1 MGWKFFVF
9 QGGNPMYRTGYC
21 GSFRKENIGQQATV
35 CGWVH
40 TPRDMGGVIFVDV
53 HDREGTLQTVLDKSI
68 VDADSFAMAE
78 HLHNQTVVQIAGSI
92 RHRDE
97 ETYNPLIPTGEV
109 ELAAEHMEILSEA
122 DTLPFPI
129 EDNEVVREELR
140 LKYRYLD
147 LRRPRMLENL
157 KLRAKVQREA
167 ENILADDGF
176 LYVETPILCKSTPE
190 GARDYL
196 VPSRIHPGTFYA
208 LPQSPQIYK
217 QLLMVSGIDKYY
229 QVAHCFRDEDLRA
242 DRQPEFTQVDL
253 ECSFVHQED
262 ILEYLQS
269 LFTKLYER
277 VTQHKLELPFKRL
290 TWQQAMDVY
299 GNDKPDLRF
308 DLPIVDVSG
317 VTAQSTFT
325 VFKAALDKGGFVR
338 AINVKGAGKVFTRT
352 TIEQLTK
359 YAIAQ
364 GAKGMAWILYKED
377 GEINSILP
385 KYFSEDVWNALEKAM
400 DAEKGD
406 FILFCADDLDT
417 VRKTLSALRVRCAEL
432 MNLIDKHAYQFALV
446 TDFPMFEYKKDEK
459 RYAAMHHPFTM
470 PFLEDLELMKSDST
484 KGRVRSQAYDVV
496 LNGVELGSGSVRIH
510 RHDIQSQ
517 VFEALGFSKEE
528 AKERFGFM
536 MGAFRYGTPP
546 HAGFAFGLDRL
557 VMLLTGASSIRE
569 VIAFPKTKDASC
581 LMTDAPDFVDPK
593 QLEELKLGVNAAEE
607 LKEEYERQVTKETVQ
622 NTAMLSMLSLS
633 DSDEQALDKDFIG
646 IVEFAGELETL
657 EKKAPKKPYDPTL
670 KSVNVR
676 ADKAGESFTVSEV
689 LMNAKTTLDNCIT
702 VPKTFE

>member
-1 MGWKFFVF
+1 M
-9 QGGNPMYRTGYC
+9 
-21 GSFRKENIGQQATV
+21 
-35 CGWVH
+35 
-40 TPRDMGGVIFVDV
+40 
-53 HDREGTLQTVLDKSI
+53 
-68 VDADSFAMAE
+68 
-78 HLHNQTVVQIAGSI
+78 VQITGAI

-109 ELAAEHMEILSEA
+109 ELAAENLVILSDA

-147 LRRPRMLENL
+147 LRRPAMLKNL
-157 KLRAKVQREA
+157 QLRAKVQREA
-167 ENILADDGF
+167 ENILTDDGF

-196 VPSRIHPGTFYA
+196 VPSRIHPGTFYT

-217 QLLMVSGIDKYY
+217 QLLMVSGIDKYF
-229 QVAHCFRDEDLRA
+229 QVARCFRDEDLRA

-262 ILEYLQS
+262 MLRYLQS
-269 LFTKLYER
+269 LFTRIYER
-277 VTQHKLELPFKRL
+277 VLECKLELPFKRL
-290 TWQQAMDVY
+290 TWQEAMDVY

-308 DLPIVDVSG
+308 DLPIVDVSAIA
-317 VTAQSTFT
+317 AQSTFT
-325 VFKAALDKGGFVR
+325 VFCAALKHGGIVR
-338 AINVKGAGKVFTRT
+338 AINVKGAGKTFTRT
-352 TIEQLTK
+352 TIEQLTQF
-359 YAIAQ
+359 AVAQ

-385 KYFSEDVWNALEKAM
+385 KYFSESAWKALEQAM
-400 DAEKGD
+400 DAQAGD
-406 FILFCADDLDT
+406 FILFCADEPDT
-417 VRKTLSALRVRCAEL
+417 VRKALSALRVRCGEL
-432 MNLIDKHAYQFALV
+432 MNLIDRHAFQFALV
-446 TDFPMFEYKKDEK
+446 TDFPMFEYKKEEK
-459 RYAAMHHPFTM
+459 RFAAMHHPFTM
-470 PFLEDLELMKSDST
+470 PFPEDLELMMDDGT
-484 KGRVRSQAYDVV
+484 KAQVRSQAYDVV

-510 RHDIQSQ
+510 RHDLQSM

-536 MGAFRYGTPP
+536 MGAFRFGTPP

-557 VMLLTGASSIRE
+557 VMLFTGSGSVRE

-593 QLEELKLGVNAAEE
+593 QLAELKLGVNSAEE
-607 LKEEYERQVTKETVQ
+607 LREEHARQLTRETVKS
-622 NTAMLSMLSLS
+622 TAMLSMLSLS
-633 DSDEQALDKDFIG
+633 ASDEQALDKDFVG

-657 EKKAPKKPYDPTL
+657 EKKAPQKPFDPTQ

-676 ADKAGESFTVSEV
+676 PDKAGESFTVAEV
-689 LMNAKTTLDNCIT
+689 LMNAKTTLGNCIT
-702 VPKTFE
+702 VPRTFE

>member
-1 MGWKFFVF
+1 
-9 QGGNPMYRTGYC
+9 MYRTEYC
-21 GSFRKENIGQQATV
+21 GSFRREHIGSRATV
-35 CGWVH
+35 CGWVL
-40 TPRDMGGVIFVDV
+40 TRRDMGGIIFVDV

-68 VDADSFAMAE
+68 VDADSFALAE
-78 HLHNQTVVQIAGSI
+78 HLHNQTVVQITGVI

-109 ELAAEHMEILSEA
+109 ELAAASLTILSEA

-129 EDNEVVREELR
+129 EDNEIVREELR

-147 LRRPRMLENL
+147 LRRPAMLENL
-157 KLRAKVQREA
+157 KLRSKLQREA

-217 QLLMVSGIDKYY
+217 QLLMVAGIDKYF
-229 QVAHCFRDEDLRA
+229 QVARCFRDEDLRA
-242 DRQPEFTQVDL
+242 DRQPEFTQLDL

-262 ILEYLQS
+262 MLDYLQT

-277 VTQHKLELPFKRL
+277 VTGRGLELPFKRL
-290 TWQQAMDVY
+290 TWQEAMDVY

-308 DLPIVDVSG
+308 GLPIVDVSEIA
-317 VTAQSTFT
+317 AQSTFS
-325 VFKAALDKGGFVR
+325 VFHGALRHGGFVR
-338 AINVKGAGKVFTRT
+338 AINVKGAGRTFTRT
-352 TIEQLTK
+352 TIEQLTQF
-359 YAIAQ
+359 AVAN

-385 KYFSEDVWNALEKAM
+385 KYFTTKAWRELEQAM
-400 DAEKGD
+400 GAEKGD
-406 FILFCADDLDT
+406 FILFCADELET
-417 VRKTLSALRVRCAEL
+417 VRKTLSVLRVRCAEL
-432 MNLIDKHAYQFALV
+432 MNLIDRHTFQFALV

-459 RYAAMHHPFTM
+459 RFAAMHHPFTM
-470 PFLEDLELMKSDST
+470 PFKEDLELMMDDAT
-484 KGRVRSQAYDVV
+484 KAQVRSQAYDVV

-510 RHDIQSQ
+510 RPDIQSM
-517 VFEALGFSKEE
+517 VFDALGFSKEE

-546 HAGFAFGLDRL
+546 HAGFAFGIDRF
-557 VMLLTGASSIRE
+557 VMLLAGAGSIRE

-593 QLEELKLGVNAAEE
+593 QLEELKIGVNSAEE
-607 LKEEYERQVTKETVQ
+607 LRQEHKQQVTKETVQ
-622 NTAMLSMLSLS
+622 NTAMLSMLRLS
-633 DSDEQALDKDFIG
+633 ASDEQALDKDFLG

-657 EKKAPKKPYDPTL
+657 EKKAPQKPYDPTQ

-676 ADKAGESFTVSEV
+676 PDVSGESFTVEQV
-689 LMNAKTTLDNCIT
+689 LMNAKTTLGNCIT

>member
-1 MGWKFFVF
+1 
-9 QGGNPMYRTGYC
+9 MYRTGYC
-21 GSFRKENIGQQATV
+21 GSFRKEQIGEQATV
-35 CGWVH
+35 CGWVL
-40 TPRDMGGVIFVDV
+40 TRRDMGGVIFVDV

-68 VDADSFAMAE
+68 VDEDSFLMAE
-78 HLHNQTVVQIAGSI
+78 HLHNQTVVQISGVI

-109 ELAAEHMEILSEA
+109 ELAAERLEVLSEA
-122 DTLPFPI
+122 DTLPFPL
-129 EDNEVVREELR
+129 EDSEVVREELR

-157 KLRAKVQREA
+157 KFRAKIQRTA
-167 ENILADDGF
+167 ENLLADDGF

-229 QVAHCFRDEDLRA
+229 QVARCFRDEDLRA

-262 ILEYLQS
+262 ILTYLQS
-269 LFTKLYER
+269 LFTRLYEQVMER
-277 VTQHKLELPFKRL
+277 KLELPFKRL
-290 TWQQAMDVY
+290 TWQEAMDVY

-308 DLPIVDVSG
+308 DLPIVDVSDIA
-317 VTAQSTFT
+317 AQSSFS
-325 VFKAALDKGGFVR
+325 VFNAVLKKGGIVR

-352 TIEQLTK
+352 TIEQLTQF
-359 YAIAQ
+359 AIDQ

-385 KYFSEDVWNALEKAM
+385 KYFSEETWKALELAM
-400 DAEKGD
+400 GVEKGD
-406 FILFCADDLDT
+406 FILFSADDLDT
-417 VRKTLSALRVRCAEL
+417 VRRTLSALRVRCGEL
-432 MNLIDKHAYQFALV
+432 MNLIDRHAFQFALV

-470 PFLEDLELMKSDST
+470 PFYEDLELMKDDAT
-484 KGRVRSQAYDVV
+484 KGQVRSQAYDVV

-517 VFEALGFSKEE
+517 VFDALGFSKEE
-528 AKERFGFM
+528 AKDRFGFM

-546 HAGFAFGLDRL
+546 HAGFAFGMDRL

-569 VIAFPKTKDASC
+569 VIAFPKIKDASC
-581 LMTDAPDFVDPK
+581 LMTDAPDFVDAK
-593 QLEELKLGVNAAEE
+593 QLEELKLGVNYAEE
-607 LKEEYERQVTKETVQ
+607 LREEHIQQLTKETVQ

-633 DSDEQALDKDFIG
+633 ASDEKALDKDFIG

-657 EKKAPKKPYDPTL
+657 EKKAPEPPYDATL

-676 ADKAGESFTVSEV
+676 ADEAREGLTVAEV
-689 LMNAKTTLDNCIT
+689 LMNAKTKLGNCIT

>member
-1 MGWKFFVF
+1 
-9 QGGNPMYRTGYC
+9 MYRNGYC
-21 GSFRKENIGQQATV
+21 GGFRKEHIGQQATV
-35 CGWVH
+35 CGWVQ
-40 TPRDMGGVIFVDV
+40 TRRDMGGVIFVDV
-53 HDREGTLQTVLDKSI
+53 HDREGTLQTVMDKSFI
-68 VDADSFAMAE
+68 NNDDFALAE
-78 HLHNQTVVQIAGSI
+78 RLHNQTVVQITGSI

-97 ETYNPLIPTGEV
+97 ETYNPSLPTGEV
-109 ELAAEHMEILSEA
+109 ELAAESLVVLSES

-129 EDNEVVREELR
+129 EDSETIREDIR

-147 LRRPRMLENL
+147 LRRPHMLKNL
-157 KLRAKVQREA
+157 QLRAKLQREA
-167 ENILADDGF
+167 EDILSSDGF
-176 LYVETPILCKSTPE
+176 LNVDTPILCKSTPE

-229 QVAHCFRDEDLRA
+229 QVARCFRDEDLRA

-262 ILEYLQS
+262 MLDYLET
-269 LFTKLYER
+269 LFTKIYER
-277 VTQHKLELPFKRL
+277 VMDRELELPFKRL
-290 TWQQAMDVY
+290 TWQEAMDVY

-308 DLPIVDVSG
+308 NLPIVDVSDI
-317 VTAQSTFT
+317 AEKSTFT
-325 VFKAALDKGGFVR
+325 VFKNALKHGGFVR
-338 AINVKGAGKVFTRT
+338 AINVKGAGKVFTRA

-359 YAIAQ
+359 YAITK
-364 GAKGMAWILYKED
+364 GAKGMAWVLYKED

-385 KYFSEDVWNALEKAM
+385 KYFSDDVWKQLEQKT
-400 DAEKGD
+400 DLQPGD
-406 FILFCADDLDT
+406 FLLFCADDLDT

-432 MNLIDKHAYQFALV
+432 MELIDKHDFQFALV

-459 RYAAMHHPFTM
+459 RYTAMHHPFTM
-470 PFLEDLELMKSDST
+470 PFMEDIDLMADNST
-484 KGRVRSQAYDVV
+484 KAQVRSQAYDVV

-510 RHDIQSQ
+510 RHDIQTK

-546 HAGFAFGLDRL
+546 HAGFAFGLDRF
-557 VMLLTGASSIRE
+557 VMLLAGANSVRE

-581 LMTDAPDFVDPK
+581 LMTDAPDFVDPI
-593 QLEELKLGVNAAEE
+593 QLEELKLGVNAADELREE
-607 LKEEYERQVTKETVQ
+607 HMQQLTKETVQ

-633 DSDEQALDKDFIG
+633 ESDEKALDKDFIG

-657 EKKAPKKPYDPTL
+657 EKKAPTIPYDPTQ
-670 KSVNVR
+670 KSINTR
-676 ADKAGESFTVSEV
+676 PDQTGDSLAVSEV
-689 LMNAKTTLDNCIT
+689 LMNAKTKLGNCIT

>member
-1 MGWKFFVF
+1 
-9 QGGNPMYRTGYC
+9 MYRTEYC
-21 GSFRKENIGQQATV
+21 GRFRKEHIGRQATV
-35 CGWVH
+35 CGWVL
-40 TPRDMGGVIFVDV
+40 TRRDMGGVIFVDV
-53 HDREGTLQTVLDKSI
+53 HDREGTLQTVLNKSI
-68 VDADSFAMAE
+68 ADAESFALAE
-78 HLHNQTVVQIAGSI
+78 RLHNQTVVQIAGTI

-109 ELAAEHMEILSEA
+109 ELAAEKLVILSDA

-147 LRRPRMLENL
+147 LRRPAMLKNL
-157 KLRAKVQREA
+157 QLRAKVQREA
-167 ENILADDGF
+167 QNILTDDGF

-217 QLLMVSGIDKYY
+217 QLLMVSGIDKYF
-229 QVAHCFRDEDLRA
+229 QVARCFRDEDLRA

-262 ILEYLQS
+262 MLRYLQS
-269 LFTKLYER
+269 LFTRIFER
-277 VTQHKLELPFKRL
+277 VMERKLELPFKRL
-290 TWQQAMDVY
+290 TWQEAMDVY

-308 DLPIVDVSG
+308 DLPIVDVSAIA
-317 VTAQSTFT
+317 AQSAFT
-325 VFKAALDKGGFVR
+325 VFCAALKHGGIVR
-338 AINVKGAGKVFTRT
+338 AINVKGAGKTFTRT
-352 TIEQLTK
+352 TIEQLTQF
-359 YAIAQ
+359 AIAQ

-385 KYFSEDVWNALEKAM
+385 KYFSENAWKALEQAM
-400 DAEKGD
+400 DARAGD
-406 FILFCADDLDT
+406 FILFCADKLDT
-417 VRKTLSALRVRCAEL
+417 VRKALSALRVRCGEL
-432 MNLIDKHAYQFALV
+432 MELIDRHAFLFALV
-446 TDFPMFEYKKDEK
+446 TDFPMFEYKKEEK
-459 RYAAMHHPFTM
+459 RFAAMHHPFTM
-470 PFLEDLELMKSDST
+470 PYPDDLDLMMDDST
-484 KGRVRSQAYDVV
+484 KAQVRSQAYDVV

-510 RHDIQSQ
+510 RHDIQSM

-536 MGAFRYGTPP
+536 MGAFRFGTPP

-557 VMLLTGASSIRE
+557 VMLFTGSGSVRE

-593 QLEELKLGVNAAEE
+593 QLVELKLGVNAAEE
-607 LKEEYERQVTKETVQ
+607 LREEHTRKLTRETVQ

-633 DSDEQALDKDFIG
+633 ESDEQALDRDFIG
-646 IVEFAGELETL
+646 IVEFAGELE
-657 EKKAPKKPYDPTL
+657 
-670 KSVNVR
+670 
-676 ADKAGESFTVSEV
+676 
-689 LMNAKTTLDNCIT
+689 
-702 VPKTFE
+702 

>member
-1 MGWKFFVF
+1 
-9 QGGNPMYRTGYC
+9 MYRTEYC
-21 GSFRKENIGQQATV
+21 GRFRREHIGQSATV
-35 CGWVH
+35 CGWVL
-40 TPRDMGGVIFVDV
+40 TRRDMGGIIFVDV
-53 HDREGTLQTVLDKSI
+53 HDREGTLQTVLDKSM
-68 VDADSFAMAE
+68 VDLESFALAE
-78 HLHNQTVVQIAGSI
+78 RLHNQTVVQITGVI

-97 ETYNPLIPTGEV
+97 DTYNPSIPTGEV
-109 ELAAEHMEILSEA
+109 ELAAERMEILSEA
-122 DTLPFPI
+122 DTLPFPLDDHEI
-129 EDNEVVREELR
+129 VREDLR

-147 LRRPRMLENL
+147 LRRPVMLENL
-157 KLRAKVQREA
+157 KLRAKLQREA
-167 ENILADDGF
+167 ENILTEDGF

-217 QLLMVSGIDKYY
+217 QLLMVSGIDKYF
-229 QVAHCFRDEDLRA
+229 QVARCFRDEDLRA

-262 ILEYLQS
+262 MLAYLVS
-269 LFTKLYER
+269 MFTRLYER
-277 VTQHKLELPFKRL
+277 VTERKLVRPFKRL
-290 TWQQAMDVY
+290 TWQEAMDVY

-317 VTAQSTFT
+317 IAAQSTFT
-325 VFKAALDKGGFVR
+325 VFGGALKGGGIVR
-338 AINVKGAGKVFTRT
+338 AINVKGAGKVFTRA

-359 YAIAQ
+359 YAVSQ
-364 GAKGMAWILYKED
+364 GAKGMAWVLYKED

-385 KYFSEDVWNALEKAM
+385 KYFSDEAWKALEKAM
-400 DAEKGD
+400 GTEAGD
-406 FILFCADDLDT
+406 FLLFCADETDT
-417 VRKTLSALRVRCAEL
+417 VRRVLSALRVRCAEL
-432 MNLIDKHAYQFALV
+432 MDLIDRHAFQFALI
-446 TDFPMFEYKKDEK
+446 TDFPMFEYKKEEK
-459 RYAAMHHPFTM
+459 RFAAMHHPFTM
-470 PFLEDLELMKSDST
+470 PFLEDVGLLLDDNT
-484 KGRVRSQAYDVV
+484 KGQVRSQAYDVV

-510 RHDIQSQ
+510 RHDIQSM

-536 MGAFRYGTPP
+536 TGAFRYGTPP
-546 HAGFAFGLDRL
+546 HAGFAFGMDRL
-557 VMLLTGASSIRE
+557 VMLLTGSNSVRE

-593 QLEELKLGVNAAEE
+593 QLEELKLGMNAAEE
-607 LKEEYERQVTKETVQ
+607 LREEHERQLTKETVQ

-633 DSDEQALDKDFIG
+633 LSDEQALDKDFLG

-657 EKKAPKKPYDPTL
+657 EKKAPRAPYDPTQ

-676 ADKAGESFTVSEV
+676 PDQAGESLTVDEV
-689 LMNAKTTLDNCIT
+689 LLNAKTKLGNCIT

>member
-1 MGWKFFVF
+1 MF
-9 QGGNPMYRTGYC
+9 RTGYC
-21 GSFRKENIGQQATV
+21 GSFRREHIGQKATV
-35 CGWVH
+35 CGWVY
-40 TPRDMGGVIFVDV
+40 TRRDMGGVIFVDV

-68 VDADSFAMAE
+68 VNPESFALAE
-78 HLHNQTVVQIAGSI
+78 RLHNQTVVQISGMI

-97 ETYNPLIPTGEV
+97 ETYNPLLPTGEV
-109 ELAAEHMEILSEA
+109 ELAAESMQILSEA

-129 EDNEVVREELR
+129 EDSETVREELR

-147 LRRPRMLENL
+147 LRRPHMLKNL
-157 KLRAKVQREA
+157 QLRAKIQRET
-167 ENILADDGF
+167 ENILTDDGF
-176 LYVETPILCKSTPE
+176 LNVETPIMCKSTPE

-229 QVAHCFRDEDLRA
+229 QVARCFRDEDLRA

-253 ECSFVHQED
+253 ECSFVHQDDMLSYLED
-262 ILEYLQS
+262 
-269 LFTKLYER
+269 LFTKIYER
-277 VTQHKLELPFKRL
+277 SMERRLELPFKRL
-290 TWQQAMDVY
+290 TWQEAMDVY

-308 DLPIVDVSG
+308 DLPIMDVSAIA
-317 VTAQSTFT
+317 AQSTFT
-325 VFKAALDKGGFVR
+325 VFNAALKAGGVVR
-338 AINVKGAGKVFTRT
+338 AINVKGAGKTFTRT

-359 YAIAQ
+359 FAISN
-364 GAKGMAWILYKED
+364 GAKGMAWVLCKED
-377 GEINSILP
+377 CEINSILP
-385 KYFSEDVWNALEKAM
+385 KYFSEDAWKQLEQAT
-400 DAEKGD
+400 DLQAGD
-406 FILFCADDLDT
+406 FLLFCADELDT

-432 MNLIDKHAYQFALV
+432 MDLIDKHAFQFALV

-459 RYAAMHHPFTM
+459 RFAAMHHPFTM
-470 PFLEDLELMKSDST
+470 PFLEDLELMADDAT
-484 KGRVRSQAYDVV
+484 KARVRSQAYDVV

-510 RHDIQSQ
+510 RHDIQSM
-517 VFEALGFSKEE
+517 VFDALGFSKEE

-536 MGAFRYGTPP
+536 MGAFRFGTPP
-546 HAGFAFGLDRL
+546 HAGFAFGLDRFC
-557 VMLLTGASSIRE
+557 MLMTGASSVRE

-593 QLEELKLGVNAAEE
+593 QLEELKLGVNAADELREE
-607 LKEEYERQVTKETVQ
+607 HIQQMTRETVQ

-633 DSDEQALDKDFIG
+633 ASDEQALDKDFIG

-657 EKKAPKKPYDPTL
+657 EKKAPHAPYDPTQ

-676 ADKAGESFTVSEV
+676 PDKAGESFTVAEV
-689 LMNAKTTLDNCIT
+689 LMNAKTTMNNCIT

>member
-1 MGWKFFVF
+1 
-9 QGGNPMYRTGYC
+9 MYRTEYC
-21 GSFRKENIGQQATV
+21 GSFRKEHIGKQATV
-35 CGWVH
+35 CGWVL
-40 TPRDMGGVIFVDV
+40 TRRDMGGIIFVDV

-68 VDADSFAMAE
+68 VDTDSFALAE
-78 HLHNQTVVQIAGSI
+78 HLHNQTVVQITGAI

-109 ELAAEHMEILSEA
+109 ELAAEHLEILSEA

-129 EDNEVVREELR
+129 EDNEIVREELR

-147 LRRPRMLENL
+147 LRRPMMLENL
-157 KLRAKVQREA
+157 KLRSRLQRET
-167 ENILADDGF
+167 ENILTDDGF

-217 QLLMVSGIDKYY
+217 QLLMVSGIDKYF
-229 QVAHCFRDEDLRA
+229 QIARCFRDEDLRA

-262 ILEYLQS
+262 MLKYLQS
-269 LFTKLYER
+269 LFTKVYER
-277 VTQHKLELPFKRL
+277 VTGRALELPFKRL
-290 TWQQAMDVY
+290 TWQEAMDMY

-308 DLPIVDVSG
+308 DLPIVDVSA
-317 VTAQSTFT
+317 VAAQSTFT
-325 VFKAALDKGGFVR
+325 VFHGALKHGGVVR

-352 TIEQLTK
+352 TIEQLTQF
-359 YAIAQ
+359 AIAN

-385 KYFSEDVWNALEKAM
+385 KYFSKDTWQAM
-400 DAEKGD
+400 EQAMGVEKGD
-406 FILFCADDLDT
+406 FILFCADELDT
-417 VRKTLSALRVRCAEL
+417 VRKTLSALRVRCGEL
-432 MNLIDKHAYQFALV
+432 MSLIDRHAFQFALV
-446 TDFPMFEYKKDEK
+446 TDFPMFEYKKEEK
-459 RYAAMHHPFTM
+459 RFAAMHHPFTM
-470 PFLEDLELMKSDST
+470 PFKEDLELMMDDST
-484 KGRVRSQAYDVV
+484 KAQVRSQAYDVV

-510 RHDIQSQ
+510 RHDIQSM

-546 HAGFAFGLDRL
+546 HAGFAFGIDRF
-557 VMLLTGASSIRE
+557 VMLLAGASSIRE

-593 QLEELKLGVNAAEE
+593 QLEELKIGVNSAEE
-607 LKEEYERQVTKETVQ
+607 LREEHKQQVTKETVQ
-622 NTAMLSMLSLS
+622 NTALLSMLSLS
-633 DSDEQALDKDFIG
+633 ASDEQALDKDFIG
-646 IVEFAGELETL
+646 IVDFAGELETL
-657 EKKAPKKPYDPTL
+657 EKKAPQKPYDPTQ

-676 ADKAGESFTVSEV
+676 PDEAGESFTVEQV
-689 LMNAKTTLDNCIT
+689 LMNAKTTVGSCIT